1 MILNVPLIEGTG
13 YPETTVRSFS
23 IPYSSDYRSVTSVI
37 QFSQPGVYLLF
48 TPGYSV
54 RSVSSMSSLTT
65 TVFKSSESNCVIT
78 SHGQSLTEIIVPTTQ
93 DTVSVHSSRPST
105 SNSIVVRL
113 LVTGPGTATVSSTY
127 STSY

>member
-1 MILNVPLIEGTG
+1 MILNVPLIAGTE
-13 YPETTVRSFS
+13 YPTTTVRSFS
-23 IPYSSDYRSVTSVI
+23 LPYGSDYRSVTSVI

-48 TPGYSV
+48 APGYSV
-54 RSVSSMSSLTT
+54 RSASSTSTLAS

-78 SHGQSLTEIIVPTTQ
+78 NHGQSLTEVIVPTTQ

-113 LVTGPGTATVSSTY
+113 LVAGPGTVSVSSTY